1 MVVNDFVANVHGRT
15 ILRKRSLDDIDRADY
30 TGTEAARLCEYY
42 AHGDHHARATK
53 KTIEGIIGQALA
65 CTLARSVIPAIM
77 PFCVLS
83 DKSFIDGTHGVV
95 GLRSRIMPL
104 A

>member
-30 TGTEAARLCEYY
+30 TGTEAARLCEHY
-42 AHGDHHARATK
+42 AHGDHPRATK
-53 KTIEGIIGQALA
+53 KKIEGIIGQALA

-83 DKSFIDGTHGVV
+83 DKSFIDGSHGVV